1 MSILAYLLATCSN
14 ASRTL
19 PSSFCE
25 RNDAD
30 SNLAVHMTVS
40 RGVRMEIEFSPQN
53 SVGVYAYIYICACNT
68 CMYDMNMYVR
78 VDRA

>member
-1 MSILAYLLATCSN
+1 MSILAYLLATYSN

-40 RGVRMEIEFSPQN
+40 RGIRMEIEFSPQN

-68 CMYDMNMYVR
+68 CMYDMNIYFR